1 MNTALK
7 LWLPLL
13 LIVLLGGCAS
23 LSSDLQSPRITLA
36 DISVIDI
43 KLLEQRYRIVVR
55 VQNPNDRALNI
66 RGISIELDINGESFA
81 SGVGNTATDIEPYGE
96 GLVELEVT
104 SSLFGLVEQIRAL
117 EQRQGR
123 AINYRIHGRLRL
135 EGSLTGIPFEQ
146 IGRLGGRTDPEER
159 IRPQST

>member
-1 MNTALK
+1 MTNGLK
-7 LWLPLL
+7 PLL
-13 LIVLLGGCAS
+13 SLLLVWLLAGCAT
-23 LSSDLQSPRITLA
+23 LSSDLQPPRITLA

-55 VQNPNDRALNI
+55 IQNPNDRALDI
-66 RGISIELDINGESFA
+66 RGISIELDINDESFA
-81 SGVGNTATDIEPYGE
+81 SGVGNRAADIEPYGE

-123 AINYRIHGRLRL
+123 AIDYRIHGRLKL
-135 EGSLTGIPFEQ
+135 EGSLIGIPFEH
-146 IGRLGGRTDPEER
+146 IGRLGGGTGPDEAT
-159 IRPQST
+159 RPKST